1 MAFGRASAGL
11 RSFFRGHGF
20 KGQSMDCP
28 THQVTQ
34 RAVDQAMAA
43 QRHFPAERFGHDT
56 GFEMHAIV
64 ALHLHVGPWQAG
76 FDEFTDGFS
85 VQRAFPYKMNGH
97 SNLPPGTRMSELLP
111 QTPEPTD
118 ASLAASGR
126 RVVEIEA
133 QALQHLATRIDGAF
147 SDACKLIL
155 ASKGRVVA
163 TGMGKSGHIARKIAA
178 TFASTGTPAFYVH
191 PGEAG
196 HGDLG
201 MITDADV
208 VMALSYSGESDEIL
222 TLLPVLK
229 RQGNAVIAMTGKPQS
244 TLARESDLHLDVSV
258 PAEACPLDLAPTSS
272 TTATLA
278 MGDALA
284 VALLEARGFTA
295 DDFARSHPAGSLGRR
310 LLLHITDVM
319 HAGDD
324 VPRVR
329 QEATLSEALVEMSR
343 KRLGMTA
350 VVDAENRLIGLFT
363 DGDLRRT
370 LDDAALDVRTA
381 MIADVMT
388 RGPKTIAADQL
399 AVEAAR
405 LMETYKIS
413 GLIVVDDDGHAVG
426 ALNIHD
432 LLRAR
437 VV

>member
-1 MAFGRASAGL
+1 MSQPSPL
-11 RSFFRGHGF
+11 
-20 KGQSMDCP
+20 
-28 THQVTQ
+28 T
-34 RAVDQAMAA
+34 
-43 QRHFPAERFGHDT
+43 
-56 GFEMHAIV
+56 
-64 ALHLHVGPWQAG
+64 
-76 FDEFTDGFS
+76 
-85 VQRAFPYKMNGH
+85 
-97 SNLPPGTRMSELLP
+97 PPVSP
-111 QTPEPTD
+111 

-126 RVVEIEA
+126 RVIEIEA
-133 QALQHLATRIDGAF
+133 RALDALAARIDGTF
-147 SDACKLIL
+147 SAACQAIL
-155 ASKGRVVA
+155 AGQGRVVC
-163 TGMGKSGHIARKIAA
+163 TGMGKSGHVARKIAA
-178 TFASTGTPAFYVH
+178 TLASTGTLAFYVH

-201 MITDADV
+201 MITDADIV
-208 VMALSYSGESDEIL
+208 LALSYSGESDEVL
-222 TLLPVLK
+222 MLLPVLK
-229 RQGNAVIAMTGKPQS
+229 RQGNLVIGMTGRPQS

-272 TTATLA
+272 TTASLA

-284 VALLEARGFTA
+284 VALLDARGFTA

-324 VPRVR
+324 VPRVGAD
-329 QEATLSEALVEMSR
+329 ATLSEALMEMSR

-350 VVDAENRLIGLFT
+350 VVDADGRLAGLFT

-370 LDDAALDVRTA
+370 LDDPAMDVRTA
-381 MIADVMT
+381 RIADVMT
-388 RGPKTIAADQL
+388 RHPRTIGADQL

-405 LMETYKIS
+405 LMETHKIS
-413 GLIVVDDDGHAVG
+413 GLIVVDDEQRPLG

>member
-1 MAFGRASAGL
+1 MPS
-11 RSFFRGHGF
+11 S
-20 KGQSMDCP
+20 
-28 THQVTQ
+28 
-34 RAVDQAMAA
+34 
-43 QRHFPAERFGHDT
+43 
-56 GFEMHAIV
+56 
-64 ALHLHVGPWQAG
+64 
-76 FDEFTDGFS
+76 
-85 VQRAFPYKMNGH
+85 
-97 SNLPPGTRMSELLP
+97 LLP
-111 QTPEPTD
+111 DNAVTD
-118 ASLAASGR
+118 TSLASSGR
-126 RVVEIEA
+126 RVIEIES
-133 QALQHLATRIDGAF
+133 QALDALAARIDGTF
-147 SDACKLIL
+147 SEACRLIL

-178 TFASTGTPAFYVH
+178 TLASTGTPAFYVH

-208 VMALSYSGESDEIL
+208 VLALSYSGESDEVL

-244 TLARESDLHLDVSV
+244 TLAREADIHLDVSV
-258 PAEACPLDLAPTSS
+258 PAEACPLALAPTSS

-324 VPRVR
+324 VPRIG
-329 QEATLSEALVEMSR
+329 EDATLSEALVEMSR

-350 VVDAENRLIGLFT
+350 VIDSQERLVGLFT

-370 LDDAALDVRTA
+370 LDNAEVDVRTA
-381 MIADVMT
+381 KIADLMT
-388 RGPKTIAADQL
+388 RDPKTIAADQL
-399 AVEAAR
+399 AAEAAR

-413 GLIVVDDDGHAVG
+413 GLIVVDDAHRPVG